1 MSQPCFQVNTVSL
14 IVSPNKKELVLTPLV
29 NKELKLAPNAS
40 VTINQSGTDILSRSV
55 TLGEPLVS
63 YTLVVLIDGL
73 VYAADTT
80 NLLHIG
86 YVEGIILGGGG
97 AGTSVLCVTDGQI
110 DNPAWSWNT
119 TDGSRLYAST
129 NGALAQTPNF
139 THEFTQEVGT
149 INTATEI
156 TLDVQSPIK
165 QS

>member
-14 IVSPNKKELVLTPLV
+14 IVSPNKKEIILNPSVD
-29 NKELKLAPNAS
+29 KQIKLAPNAS

-55 TLGEPLVS
+55 TLGEPLVP

-80 NLLHIG
+80 NPLHIG
-86 YVEGIILGGGG
+86 YVEGIILGGGNT
-97 AGTSVLCVTDGQI
+97 GTSVLCVTDGQI
-110 DNPAWSWNT
+110 ENPAWTWNT

-129 NGALAQTPNF
+129 NGAVVQTPNF
-139 THEFTQEVGT
+139 THEFTQEIGT
-149 INTATEI
+149 INTSTNI
-156 TLDVQSPIK
+156 TIDTQSPIK